1 MTVASSRSYIKKGQN
16 IGKKSTRPVTKKPDS
31 YLLNPK
37 QNQGSH
43 FSKSGVTGS
52 ENKPFIL
59 TNGQSLISLNIS
71 SKDDILTTASS
82 VPNNKKFPHHGNVD
96 SANNISKSDF
106 SFMSAG
112 KTSAPA
118 TSFNLRPPSTQ
129 APKKTDTTENVS
141 AMFFEI
147 NPPTPKPLKNQPP
160 LKF

>member
-16 IGKKSTRPVTKKPDS
+16 NERKSTRPVTKKPDS
-31 YLLNPK
+31 YLLNQN

-43 FSKSGVTGS
+43 FSRSGVTGS
-52 ENKPFIL
+52 ENKPSIL
-59 TNGQSLISLNIS
+59 TNGQSLNTP

-118 TSFNLRPPSTQ
+118 TSFNFRSPSTQ
-129 APKKTDTTENVS
+129 EPKKTDTTENVS
-141 AMFFEI
+141 AMFSEI
-147 NPPTPKPLKNQPP
+147 NPPRPKP
-160 LKF
+160 F